1 MLSSQIKARS
11 CCACFILAT
20 VCLVGRIE
28 PLCAQTASNPDPPKS
43 EVSAIESAGM
53 SKHKTQEAA
62 RYSPPLAAKETRD
75 ARIFADTQQLIE
87 LAEELKAEV
96 AKSTK
101 DTLSLGVIKKASEV
115 EKQAHSLKEQ
125 MKHQK

>member
-1 MLSSQIKARS
+1 MLPSQINARHR
-11 CCACFILAT
+11 CACFILAT
-20 VCLVGRIE
+20 VFLVGRIE
-28 PLCAQTASNPDPPKS
+28 PLCAQTTGNPTPPKS
-43 EVSAIESAGM
+43 ENSAIESAGV

-62 RYSPPLAAKETRD
+62 KSSPPLTAKETRD

-96 AKSTK
+96 AKSNK

-125 MKHQK
+125 LKHPE